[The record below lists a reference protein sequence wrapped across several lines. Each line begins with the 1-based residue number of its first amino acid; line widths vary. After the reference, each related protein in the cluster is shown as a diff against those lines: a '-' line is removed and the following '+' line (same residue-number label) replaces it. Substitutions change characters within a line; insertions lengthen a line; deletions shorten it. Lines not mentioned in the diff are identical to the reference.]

1 MLYDPLPEDVKP
13 RVIWRDSYWL
23 TDEAVSTYARSAGLF
38 GLEMHSP
45 IMCIALGVPAIVCR
59 FTEQT
64 SKGYMW
70 QDIGLKEWLFDMDKK
85 EDVERIVPTVLDMV
99 KNPTASK
106 EKVKKA
112 QKLVAQYQKNTMK
125 ILGESLKG

>member
-1 MLYDPLPEDVKP
+1 
-13 RVIWRDSYWL
+13 RDKYWL

-64 SKGYMW
+64 SKGFMW
-70 QDIGLKEWLFDMDKK
+70 QDIGLGEWLFDMDTKT
-85 EDVERIVPTVLDMV
+85 DVNRIVPTVLDMV
-99 KNPTASK
+99 KNPMDSK
-106 EKVKKA
+106 AKAMAALERVVK
-112 QKLVAQYQKNTMK
+112 YQKETMK
-125 ILGESLKG
+125 ILRESLNHRM